1 VREGFKEAIL
11 LAAKADSRVH
21 ILTGD
26 HGYEL
31 FDQFRSEFPGRF
43 HNVGVA
49 ESNMVGMAAG
59 FARNGLKPLI
69 YGLASFVPNR
79 VFEFIK
85 LQIALDSLPVV
96 IVGDGAGVV
105 YSFLGKSHQTLEDLA
120 LMGSLPQVRT
130 LSPASD
136 KEMKKATE
144 WALNQSV
151 PVYLRIGKS
160 GGVFDGCS
168 EADSPKPLKITS
180 SHRPTNIAVVAHGSM
195 VSSVLKAQNDL
206 QEINF
211 DTWSCPTVF
220 PIDSDFLSLL
230 SDKYRKVIV
239 VEEHQLRGGL
249 ASELIIKLHSTDTKI
264 SSICAQPNDLPQVG
278 SYEWNLSRHGLS
290 HESLVLGLRNASDLS

>member
-1 VREGFKEAIL
+1 MREGFKEAIL
-11 LAAKADSRVH
+11 IAAKADSRVH

-31 FDQFRSEFPGRF
+31 FDQFRSEFPERF

-85 LQIALDSLPVV
+85 LQIALDGLPVV
-96 IVGDGAGVV
+96 IVGDGAGLV

-120 LMGSLPQVRT
+120 IMGSLPQVRT

-136 KEMKKATE
+136 KEMRKATE
-144 WALNQSV
+144 WALNQHG
-151 PVYLRIGKS
+151 PVYLRMGKS
-160 GGVFDGCS
+160 GGVFEGSS
-168 EADSPKPLKITS
+168 EGKSPKPFQITR
-180 SHRPTNIAVVAHGSM
+180 SHRPTNTAVVAHGAM
-195 VSSVLKAQNDL
+195 VSSVLEAQNDL
-206 QEINF
+206 NEINF
-211 DTWSCPTVF
+211 DTWSCPTIF

-230 SDKYRKVIV
+230 SDTYRRVIV

-249 ASELIIKLHSTDTKI
+249 ASELMIRLQRIDIDI
-264 SSICAQPNDLPQVG
+264 SPLCAQPNSLPQVG

-290 HESLVLGLRNASDLS
+290 HQNIVATLNNASDIY

>member
-1 VREGFKEAIL
+1 MRQGFKDAIL
-11 LAAKADSRVH
+11 LAARADSRVH

-31 FDQFRSEFPGRF
+31 FDDFRREFPERF
-43 HNVGVA
+43 HNVGVS

-59 FARNGLKPLI
+59 FSRNGLKPLI

-96 IVGDGAGVV
+96 TVGDGAGFV

-120 LMGSLPQVRT
+120 LMGSLPQMRT

-136 KEMKKATE
+136 SEMEKATL
-144 WALNQSV
+144 WALNQSF
-151 PVYLRIGKS
+151 PVYLRMGKS
-160 GGVFDGCS
+160 GGIFEGSSD
-168 EADSPKPLKITS
+168 ADNPTPFEITS
-180 SHRPTNIAVVAHGSM
+180 SERQSDIAVVAHGSM
-195 VSSVLKAQNDL
+195 VSHILNAQNAL
-206 QEINF
+206 EERHF
-211 DTWSCPTVF
+211 DTWSCPTIF
-220 PIDSDFLSLL
+220 PIDPEFLSVL
-230 SDKYRKVIV
+230 SQKYTKVFV

-249 ASELIIKLHSTDTKI
+249 ASELTLTLQSTGTEVI
-264 SSICAQPNDLPQVG
+264 SVCTEPDSSPQVG

-290 HESLVLGLRNASDLS
+290 NENLIAMLKKASDSS

>member
-1 VREGFKEAIL
+1 VREGFKEGIL
-11 LAAKADSRVH
+11 LVARADDRVH

-31 FDQFRSEFPGRF
+31 FDQFRREVPERF

-85 LQIALDSLPVV
+85 LQIALDGLPVV
-96 IVGDGAGVV
+96 IAGDGAGFV

-120 LMGSLPQVRT
+120 LMGSLPQVCT

-136 KEMKKATE
+136 AEMTVATE
-144 WALNQSV
+144 WALRQSG

-160 GGVFDGCS
+160 GGIFEGGN
-168 EADSPKPLKITS
+168 EAGKPKPFKITS
-180 SHRPTNIAVVAHGSM
+180 SHKPCNVAVIAHGSM
-195 VSSVLKAQNDL
+195 VSSVLHAQKDL
-206 QEINF
+206 NERNF
-211 DTWSCPTVF
+211 DTWSCPTIF
-220 PIDSDFLSLL
+220 PIDPDFLSLL
-230 SDKYRKVIV
+230 SVQYQRIIV

-249 ASELIIKLHSTDTKI
+249 ASELALNLLGTGTQITPV
-264 SSICAQPNDLPQVG
+264 CAKPDLSPQVG

-290 HESLVLGLRNASDLS
+290 PESLSVILKNVSYVS